1 MMINTPPP
9 LAILFAVVIAMMVGG
24 VMAILLGLPRHLRA
38 VLIEMM
44 QEEAAARRG
53 QRSAPAPAWPP
64 EEEDEDEDEEEGG
77 EIDYRQL
84 GKMTV
89 DIARQI
95 QKELLVR
102 MVAEAPASYLRTVPP
117 DVIAIIR
124 ERLSA

>member
-1 MMINTPPP
+1 MINTPPP

-53 QRSAPAPAWPP
+53 QRSAPDED
-64 EEEDEDEDEEEGG
+64 EEEEEDEDEEEGG